1 MKHINK
7 AILFMAL
14 AAAAFTAC
22 DDDEDPAFAPEVTIS
37 RAEGSTSCVP
47 GTTYELTAQTT
58 ERVDTLCWLLDGGK
72 VSDAASYT
80 FTAADLGVHE
90 IILRAGNALGEDADT
105 LYFNVHKAEAGR
117 ISSVNDITNWTGDG
131 ANRSVLA
138 VQWVTGTEILN
149 PADSEVFFRAWGY
162 RWTPGGEDVYGIDM
176 IEAVVKS
183 DPRLFVI
190 LSEDGWGTA
199 VKGFGY
205 DGDGDGKIHIR
216 NSGHTEAGRDPMSAL
231 ELTEADFTDGIY
243 WQKYGES
250 VEEFEVVSEGD
261 WWAGGWHTAYL
272 SYWVGSGEAVLE
284 ASEYSYSSLYAS
296 GRVLEHQSWDA
307 WTFSP
312 INYETEEN
320 ILPIPRLLQAAPR

>member
-7 AILFMAL
+7 TILFMAL

-58 ERVDTLCWLLDGGK
+58 ESVDTLCWLLDGGK

-162 RWTPGGEDVYGIDM
+162 RWADGEEQTGLDM
-176 IEAVVKS
+176 LKAVAAN

-190 LSEDGWGTA
+190 ITESDWGSSA
-199 VKGFGY
+199 SGFVY
-205 DGDGDGKIHIR
+205 DGNGDGAFTLS
-216 NSGHTEAGRDPMSAL
+216 NST
-231 ELTEADFTDGIY
+231 LTLTQADFTDGVYAGSTTESYDGMTVSDGDY
-243 WQKYGES
+243 WIGGFMEAFTCYWNADMTAQLPES
-250 VEEFEVVSEGD
+250 FSESMLMMNTRILTD
-261 WWAGGWHTAYL
+261 N
-272 SYWVGSGEAVLE
+272 
-284 ASEYSYSSLYAS
+284 
-296 GRVLEHQSWDA
+296 SWDA
-307 WTFSP
+307 WTLSVYDP
-312 INYETEEN
+312 EN
-320 ILPIPRLLQAAPR
+320 PVNPQPKLYLLEAAE

>member
-14 AAAAFTAC
+14 TAAAFTAC

-72 VSDAASYT
+72 VSDATSYT

-138 VQWVTGTEILN
+138 VQWVTGTEIRN
-149 PADSEVFFRAWGY
+149 PADSEVFFQAWGY
-162 RWTPGGEDVYGIDM
+162 RWANGKERTGLDM
-176 IEAVVKS
+176 LKAVAAN
-183 DPRLFVI
+183 DPRLFVV
-190 LSEDGWGTA
+190 LMTSQYGTSP
-199 VKGFGY
+199 VGFVY
-205 DGDGDGKIHIR
+205 DADGDGFEITDGEH
-216 NSGHTEAGRDPMSAL
+216 SFTQ
-231 ELTEADFTDGIY
+231 TDFTNGVYEYEDNDYYFDGITI
-243 WQKYGES
+243 
-250 VEEFEVVSEGD
+250 SEGD
-261 WWAGGWHTAYL
+261 YWIGGMMSAFACYWNLDNSADLQDQFGESQLSAGLRILTDN
-272 SYWVGSGEAVLE
+272 
-284 ASEYSYSSLYAS
+284 
-296 GRVLEHQSWDA
+296 SWDA
-307 WTFSP
+307 WTLSVYDP
-312 INYETEEN
+312 EN
-320 ILPIPRLLQAAPR
+320 PVNPQPKLHLLEAAE